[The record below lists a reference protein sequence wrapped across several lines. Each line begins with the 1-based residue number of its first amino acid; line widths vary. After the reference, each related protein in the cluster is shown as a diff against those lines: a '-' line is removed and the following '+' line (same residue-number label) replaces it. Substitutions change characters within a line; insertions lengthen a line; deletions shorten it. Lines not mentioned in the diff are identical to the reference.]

1 MREVHQNTHNLPEGN
16 HITILM
22 HNKPPIQRCVR
33 QSIKCTLPD
42 FFSPVL
48 WSATAVLA
56 PTHGRPTFVEIPK
69 MATA

>member
-33 QSIKCTLPD
+33 QSIKCTRYLIPPPPSTVVCD
-42 FFSPVL
+42 CRL
-48 WSATAVLA
+48 GTD
-56 PTHGRPTFVEIPK
+56 TRPPHLR
-69 MATA
+69 